1 MEATTN
7 IPVIRNEEGF
17 LLDPND
23 WTPEIA
29 EAIAVEE
36 GIDTLSDRHWE
47 VINFARA
54 DQAETGESPTLRR
67 ISKQAGVTTKELF
80 TLFPK
85 GPAKKISKI
94 AGLDKPK
101 GCV

>member
-1 MEATTN
+1 MTTAT

-29 EAIAVEE
+29 QAIAAEE
-36 GIDTLSDRHWE
+36 GIAELSERHWD

-54 DQAETGESPTLRR
+54 DHEATGESPTLRR
-67 ISKQAGVTTKELF
+67 ISKQSGVTTKELF
-80 TLFPK
+80 KLFPK
-85 GPAKKISKI
+85 GPAKKISKS